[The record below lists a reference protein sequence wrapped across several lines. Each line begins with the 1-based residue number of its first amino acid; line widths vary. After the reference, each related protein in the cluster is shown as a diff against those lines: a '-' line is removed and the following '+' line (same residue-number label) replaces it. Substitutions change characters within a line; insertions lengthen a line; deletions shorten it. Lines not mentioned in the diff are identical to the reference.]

1 MFLLADL
8 FPFLRRYR
16 MPISRDRA
24 VLYLMALMEV
34 AMAVEVYSGHLIS
47 GTIVITLL
55 VSLFVLREPLN
66 WNQWLGSGCIVLGI
80 VLLFLNKA
88 AAPA

>member
-1 MFLLADL
+1 
-8 FPFLRRYR
+8 
-16 MPISRDRA
+16 
-24 VLYLMALMEV
+24 MAASV
-34 AMAVEVYSGHLIS
+34 AIPTVVS

-55 VSLFVLREPLN
+55 VSLFILREPLN

-80 VLLFLNKA
+80 VILFLSRN